1 MLTPINV
8 CKHKFTYVY
17 THTHADGGLDEMMD
31 EMSGGK
37 VLYAFLQVTD
47 PNTQLPK
54 NVLVNWVRE
63 NWGNRR
69 EDRETSYGRSL
80 HIHTQPIVMGGR
92 GDRTSQDPGMIDTD
106 SESREAMHK
115 WWSLRDDDISHCT
128 FHHCHL

>member
-1 MLTPINV
+1 MYANTNTHM
-8 CKHKFTYVY
+8 C

-63 NWGNRR
+63 NWGNR
-69 EDRETSYGRSL
+69 GRGQRNLLWSVAA
-80 HIHTQPIVMGGR
+80 HAYSHGGR

-106 SESREAMHK
+106 SESREAMRK